1 MPKALLNK
9 VQSEYEAKG
18 KSPKEAASIAYGTMN
33 NKGYMHG
40 SQETA
45 AGASAESKYESDH
58 GKKKTTPDSLIGLQK
73 AMKSSGGKS

>member
-1 MPKALLNK
+1 MPKALISK

-40 SQETA
+40 SQETQ
-45 AGASAESKYESDH
+45 AGADAEAKYESDH
-58 GKKKTTPDSLIGLQK
+58 GKKKTTPDSIKGLH
-73 AMKSSGGKS
+73 AAAKSMLKS